1 MIKANIMPIFNTDR
15 TILLRLYSFFDFFYV
30 FRSKKIVLSKKNM
43 SLMYSIENNDISERS
58 TSFKN
63 LCSKCYKTYI

>member
-30 FRSKKIVLSKKNM
+30 FRSKKIVLSKKKHVLNV
-43 SLMYSIENNDISERS
+43 LDR
-58 TSFKN
+58 KQ
-63 LCSKCYKTYI
+63 